1 MRVLPSRDIQT
12 LFPPTYSRATSEDV
26 LHALQDQVQIG
37 DFRRWTKLPVTMR
50 RGLPRERNLTAR
62 VLA

>member
-50 RGLPRERNLTAR
+50 QENET
-62 VLA
+62 